1 MSIARV
7 TVSFVLALAAGAA
20 GAEGAMRGAIA
31 DVLRGATNPVPQ
43 GEQVEVGFSP
53 EGSAV
58 QLVLKAIGSARK
70 SIHVMAYVMSSPE
83 IASALARA
91 SRAGI
96 EVYVQLDYKENI
108 EEDNR
113 GFIRN
118 RLDELSRSGAVLCT
132 ISAFPAMHEKT
143 MVIDGRHVQLGSF
156 NYSSQAARRNSET
169 ALVLWNAPAVA
180 QQYEAHFRE
189 RISYCTAYRAG
200 H

>member
-1 MSIARV
+1 MSIARIA
-7 TVSFVLALAAGAA
+7 VSLVLTLGAGTA
-20 GAEGAMRGAIA
+20 GAEGAMRGAIT
-31 DVLRGATNPVPQ
+31 DVLRGAVSPVPQ
-43 GEQVEVGFSP
+43 GQQVEVGFSP

-58 QLVLKAIGSARK
+58 ALVLKAIGSARK

-91 SRAGI
+91 ARSGV

-108 EEDNR
+108 EEDKR

-118 RLDELSRSGAVLCT
+118 RLDELSHSGAVLCT

-143 MVIDGRHVQLGSF
+143 MVIDARHVEVGSF

-200 H
+200 L

>member
-1 MSIARV
+1 MSIARIA
-7 TVSFVLALAAGAA
+7 VSLVLALGAGTAS
-20 GAEGAMRGAIA
+20 AEGAMRGAIT
-31 DVLRGATNPVPQ
+31 DVLRGAVSPVPQ
-43 GEQVEVGFSP
+43 GQQVEVGFSP

-58 QLVLKAIGSARK
+58 ALVLKAIGSARK

-91 SRAGI
+91 ARSGV

-108 EEDNR
+108 EEDKR

-118 RLDELSRSGAVLCT
+118 RLDELSHSGAVLCT

-143 MVIDGRHVQLGSF
+143 MVIDARHVEVGSF

-200 H
+200 L

>member
-1 MSIARV
+1 MSIARIA
-7 TVSFVLALAAGAA
+7 VSLVLALGAGTAS
-20 GAEGAMRGAIA
+20 AEGAMRGAIT
-31 DVLRGATNPVPQ
+31 DVLRGAVSPVPQ
-43 GEQVEVGFSP
+43 GQQVEVGFSP

-58 QLVLKAIGSARK
+58 ALVLKAIGSARK

-91 SRAGI
+91 ARSGV

-108 EEDNR
+108 EEDKR

-118 RLDELSRSGAVLCT
+118 RLDELSHSGAVLCT

-143 MVIDGRHVQLGSF
+143 MVIDARHVEVGSF

-189 RISYCTAYRAG
+189 RISYCTTYRAG
-200 H
+200 L